1 MVSEKSSEVSEVQPE
16 NMWHTFRAAEKFM
29 PAKFNELN
37 DVQSLNI
44 ALVSTTFDTSNP
56 DKSNEV
62 KLWHPLN
69 IE

>member
-1 MVSEKSSEVSEVQPE
+1 
-16 NMWHTFRAAEKFM
+16 M